1 MNSIF
6 HPEGN
11 KKLIERIESLTPIT
25 HNEWGTMNVS
35 QMLVHCQ
42 MPIKVA
48 FGELKLKGGIMAFLF
63 GKSAKKN
70 FTSDKPIKKNM
81 PTAKEFIIK
90 GHPDFE
96 KSKSELI
103 SMISK
108 FAIEGHRAIKVK
120 KHPFFG
126 PLTNE
131 EWDKMQWGHLDHHL
145 KQFGA

>member
-63 GKSAKKN
+63 GKRAKKN
-70 FTSDKPIKKNM
+70 FTSNKPIKKNM

-108 FAIEGHRAIKVK
+108 FAAEGPHAIKVK

>member
-48 FGELKLKGGIMAFLF
+48 FGELKLKGGLMAFLF
-63 GKSAKKN
+63 GKRAKKN
-70 FTSDKPIKKNM
+70 FTSNKPIRKNM

-96 KSKSELI
+96 ASKSELI

-108 FAIEGHRAIKVK
+108 FATEGPKAIKAV

-126 PLTNE
+126 HLTNE
-131 EWDKMQWGHLDHHL
+131 EWDIMQWAHLDHHL